1 MTITQTERA
10 QIRRTI
16 IDMALRRQRP
26 GSGSAPS
33 FQQKRTAQMRWPDLS
48 PVLTSVAWAVVG
60 AAATRLYMPER
71 ATQDLA
77 VAIAVHDRE
86 RAYADLQKARF
97 QRVGKLSIGGS
108 SWRTPEGEI
117 VDVIEGA
124 EEWWPQ
130 ALAAAQNNRDAQGLP
145 VLPLPF
151 LVLMKFQA
159 SRARDLGDITQMLG
173 LADEDALDAV
183 RQLFSRYAPKDQA
196 DLESL
201 ILLGKMEME

>member
-1 MTITQTERA
+1 MIQAKSRC
-10 QIRRTI
+10 QRTI
-16 IDMALRRQRP
+16 VPLYSAYDNPPSGTRP
-26 GSGSAPS
+26 HP
-33 FQQKRTAQMRWPDLS
+33 QHNLS

-60 AAATRLYMPER
+60 AATTRLYMPER
-71 ATQDLA
+71 ATQDLDI
-77 VAIAVHDRE
+77 AIAVHDRE
-86 RAYADLQKARF
+86 KAYADLQQSGF

-117 VDVIEGA
+117 VDVIEGS

-130 ALAAAQNNRDAQGLP
+130 ALAAVQSNRDSQGLP
-145 VLPLPF
+145 VLPFAF

-159 SRARDLGDITQMLG
+159 GRTRDLGDITQMLG
-173 LADEDALDAV
+173 LADDEALDAV